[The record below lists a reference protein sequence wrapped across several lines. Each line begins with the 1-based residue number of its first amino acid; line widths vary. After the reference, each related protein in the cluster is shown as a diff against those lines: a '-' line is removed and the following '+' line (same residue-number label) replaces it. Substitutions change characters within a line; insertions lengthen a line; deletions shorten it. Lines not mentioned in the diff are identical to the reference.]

1 MNKPLAAV
9 VMVALI
15 GLVLPS
21 LASAETFTF
30 VCDPATETPPADW
43 FGGPWFAP
51 LKVVVDT
58 QARSVELFDL
68 DNKAVAV
75 TARPSRLAGL
85 NNYQMDIVITENVIN
100 WGVIEM
106 WGFSGYIDRRTG
118 RVDVIWTNPGGYSP
132 NTLHRQFHGTC
143 RQRPN

>member
-1 MNKPLAAV
+1 MKKAFAAV

-15 GLVLPS
+15 GLLMPG
-21 LASAETFTF
+21 LAWADTFTF
-30 VCDPATETPPADW
+30 VCDPAAEAPPADW
-43 FGGPWFAP
+43 FGGPWSAP

-58 QARSVELFDL
+58 QARTVELFDL

-75 TARPSRLAGL
+75 TARPSRLSGL
-85 NNYQMDIVITENVIN
+85 NNYQMDIAITENVIN

-118 RVDVIWTNPGGYSP
+118 RIDAIWMNPGGYSP
-132 NTLHRQFHGTC
+132 DTLHRQFHGTC
-143 RQRPN
+143 RQRPY

>member
-1 MNKPLAAV
+1 MKKTLAAV
-9 VMVALI
+9 VTVALI
-15 GLVLPS
+15 GLLLPS
-21 LASAETFTF
+21 LASADTFTF
-30 VCDPATETPPADW
+30 VCDPSPEAPPPDW
-43 FGGPWFAP
+43 FGGLWSAP

-58 QARSVELFDL
+58 QARTVELYDL

-75 TARPSRLAGL
+75 TARPSRLSSL

-118 RVDVIWTNPGGYSP
+118 RLDAIWTNDGGYSP
-132 NTLHRQFHGTC
+132 DTLHRQFHGTC
-143 RQRPN
+143 RQRPY

>member
-1 MNKPLAAV
+1 MASHNLWHNLRHNFLLGRRRYYSYRTGSCTRDPYMKKPFAAV

-15 GLVLPS
+15 GLVMPG
-21 LASAETFTF
+21 LASADTFTF
-30 VCDPATETPPADW
+30 VCDPATETPPPDW

-51 LKVVVDT
+51 LKVVIDT

-75 TARPSRLAGL
+75 TARPLRLAGL
-85 NNYQMDIVITENVIN
+85 NNYRMDVVITDNVIN

-106 WGFSGYIDRRTG
+106 WGFSGYI
-118 RVDVIWTNPGGYSP
+118 
-132 NTLHRQFHGTC
+132 
-143 RQRPN
+143 